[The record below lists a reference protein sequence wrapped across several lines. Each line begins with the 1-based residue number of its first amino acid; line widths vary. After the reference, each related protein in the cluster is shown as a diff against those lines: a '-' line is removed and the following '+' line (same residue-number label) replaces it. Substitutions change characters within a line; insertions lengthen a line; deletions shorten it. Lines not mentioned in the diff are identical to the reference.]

1 MSCALPGIASGI
13 GIDPT
18 LPRDGTDF
26 ITLEG
31 VIRIH
36 VWLRLFCACVLREY
50 RTWEMFT
57 TKTSNWFSSLSKA
70 TVTAH
75 AVSTSQLQN
84 RKR

>member
-36 VWLRLFCACVLREY
+36 VWLRLFCACVLRDAE
-50 RTWEMFT
+50 TDLENST
-57 TKTSNWFSSLSKA
+57 AVKSCSCCELTSSSA
-70 TVTAH
+70 G
-75 AVSTSQLQN
+75 
-84 RKR
+84 

>member
-1 MSCALPGIASGI
+1 MTCALPGIASGI

-36 VWLRLFCACVLREY
+36 VWLRLCCAALQRREIPLNLPKKP
-50 RTWEMFT
+50 RTA
-57 TKTSNWFSSLSKA
+57 SPLQA
-70 TVTAH
+70 LVGCA
-75 AVSTSQLQN
+75 AVFGCAN
-84 RKR
+84 A